1 MTDQWKGIV
10 LGKMLNQ
17 ILPGCLVST
26 NKYDVWI
33 ENENLLEVCN
43 VLREKQEFKFDL
55 LNSITAV
62 DYIDYFEVVYHITSL
77 SKNASAVIKTK
88 VGFGRKDPSLS
99 SVVSVWRGADYQER
113 EIWDLLGIKFLSHPN
128 LKRLFLWEGYPGYPL
143 RKDYIT
149 YDQSIVTENK

>member
-62 DYIDYFEVVYHITSL
+62 DYIDYFEHQIYI
-77 SKNASAVIKTK
+77 
-88 VGFGRKDPSLS
+88 
-99 SVVSVWRGADYQER
+99 
-113 EIWDLLGIKFLSHPN
+113 DLCGKI
-128 LKRLFLWEGYPGYPL
+128 
-143 RKDYIT
+143 
-149 YDQSIVTENK
+149 